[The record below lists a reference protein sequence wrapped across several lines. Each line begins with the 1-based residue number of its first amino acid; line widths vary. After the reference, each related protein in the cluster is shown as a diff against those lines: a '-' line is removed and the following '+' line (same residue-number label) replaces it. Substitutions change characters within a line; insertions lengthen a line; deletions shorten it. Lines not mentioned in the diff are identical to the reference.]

1 MISRAIDMTG
11 KKYSSITAI
20 RPSGVSASRDIK
32 WLFLCDC
39 GVEFEANGY
48 HARTGKITTCPKCA
62 SERSRV
68 STLKHGLTGTV
79 EFSTWTE
86 IKTRCYNKK
95 RPEYKNYGGRG
106 IKVCE
111 RWLESF
117 ENFLL
122 DMGPRPDG
130 MSIDRKDNDG
140 DYSPENCQW
149 STRTDQANNKRNNHK
164 ITIDGIT
171 KNRAEWAKEYGI
183 SSSAILLRE
192 RSGLS
197 GRDLIKPSKRI
208 GTVTFNGKT
217 KTYEEW
223 SKVTGIKPSTIAMR
237 INTYKWPIEKALT
250 EGVSL

>member
-1 MISRAIDMTG
+1 
-11 KKYSSITAI
+11 
-20 RPSGVSASRDIK
+20 
-32 WLFLCDC
+32 
-39 GVEFEANGY
+39 
-48 HARTGKITTCPKCA
+48 
-62 SERSRV
+62 
-68 STLKHGLTGTV
+68 
-79 EFSTWTE
+79 
-86 IKTRCYNKK
+86 
-95 RPEYKNYGGRG
+95 
-106 IKVCE
+106 
-111 RWLESF
+111 
-117 ENFLL
+117 
-122 DMGPRPDG
+122 